1 MISIPSVILGI
12 LVSCVLGGAAI
23 YYQSLRPARLIEKW
37 AAGLSN
43 GGHFPKKPVVNGL
56 YWLLPVHR
64 EMQAV
69 SDKIEGL
76 KRQLEEAKSGGSHD
90 EFLKHCVLASLLEG
104 VMVADSGG
112 TITLA
117 NVEFIHMFQLNQSPL
132 QRPMS
137 EVIRDKKM
145 QAMILEAMT
154 TSRVQSGR
162 FTRPAATVEVG
173 RPQTIEVSA
182 VPLRLQKDKVGGVIV
197 LFLPPPDRLR
207 IVQDMKRHAQRL
219 NNLVSEVAFTRVGGH
234 DAALLS
240 RQTLD
245 LPGLLNEVLSGFA
258 AKAENH
264 AIKIQRHFGG
274 GPATLNAN
282 VDQVQLALMHLL
294 DNLTFDLDS
303 VSEIAVEVQRDHG
316 AVAIQTTFTGGSI
329 PEVQLRRALALPL
342 DLNVPGLPV
351 IGGASLGLV
360 RAVMERHSGSVE
372 ASITDA
378 KQLCV
383 TLRFPDDHPEK
394 LTTEVPLLKP
404 KSEPA

>member
-1 MISIPSVILGI
+1 
-12 LVSCVLGGAAI
+12 
-23 YYQSLRPARLIEKW
+23 
-37 AAGLSN
+37 
-43 GGHFPKKPVVNGL
+43 
-56 YWLLPVHR
+56 
-64 EMQAV
+64 
-69 SDKIEGL
+69 
-76 KRQLEEAKSGGSHD
+76 
-90 EFLKHCVLASLLEG
+90 
-104 VMVADSGG
+104 
-112 TITLA
+112 
-117 NVEFIHMFQLNQSPL
+117 
-132 QRPMS
+132 
-137 EVIRDKKM
+137 
-145 QAMILEAMT
+145 
-154 TSRVQSGR
+154 
-162 FTRPAATVEVG
+162 
-173 RPQTIEVSA
+173 
-182 VPLRLQKDKVGGVIV
+182 
-197 LFLPPPDRLR
+197 
-207 IVQDMKRHAQRL
+207 
-219 NNLVSEVAFTRVGGH
+219 
-234 DAALLS
+234 
-240 RQTLD
+240 
-245 LPGLLNEVLSGFA
+245 
-258 AKAENH
+258 
-264 AIKIQRHFGG
+264 
-274 GPATLNAN
+274 LNAN